1 VMPVAAWVDSPRFRV
16 RCDCG
21 QPRYFVGQDWYQPR
35 CADHA
40 ASLTSVSS
48 RWCEG
53 EDRTMRQREKGMAA
67 IAAVA
72 AVLIASGCTDKASSK
87 AGGNSPPVT
96 LRIGTNDEP
105 GRSSSRAIEEFARQV
120 GTRSHGQIR
129 VEPVWQAAGTDVPTA
144 WDQAVAHLVMKGDL
158 DMGMIPT
165 RTWDTENVTSLR
177 ALQAPFLVDSDGLVK
192 QVVAADFAGEMLA
205 GLDRAGVTGLALVP
219 EGTRHI
225 FGYGRPLV
233 SPAGLRGSTIRVP
246 RSNTSYALFRAF
258 GSTPTDLTRPE
269 DRLAGAE
276 SSFELVPREATTAT
290 GNVTPYPKINSVV
303 INSKR
308 FATFDQA
315 QRGLLRD
322 AAIATRDWGVRSMPA
337 TAEEA
342 KQFCRNGH
350 TVVLAASADLA
361 AFRREAQPVYAELE
375 KDAQTAALIAAIRGL
390 AAHPEPAPP
399 VAACGPPAAASAQPA
414 AGAFPDGTYR
424 KEASE
429 QAMLTGGVNG
439 RDAKDHAGVWTMT
452 FNKGA
457 FTIQQRG
464 WPVGPGVYC
473 ISAGTITV
481 AEGRSRCGGTDGREI
496 FAATWRLDKD
506 LLWFTATGAGN
517 DTPPGA
523 LTKTLFGGQP
533 WTKID

>member
-1 VMPVAAWVDSPRFRV
+1 
-16 RCDCG
+16 
-21 QPRYFVGQDWYQPR
+21 
-35 CADHA
+35 
-40 ASLTSVSS
+40 
-48 RWCEG
+48 
-53 EDRTMRQREKGMAA
+53 MRQLDQKMAA

-72 AVLIASGCTDKASSK
+72 VVLTALGCTDKAGSK

-96 LRIGTNDEP
+96 LRIGTDDEP
-105 GRSSSRAIEEFARQV
+105 GAPASRAIEEFARQV

-129 VEPVWQAAGTDVPTA
+129 VEPVWQAAGTDVPG

-165 RTWDTENVTSLR
+165 RAWDTENVTSLR
-177 ALQAPFLVDSDGLVK
+177 ALQAPFLVDSEGLVK

-219 EGTRHI
+219 ESTRQI
-225 FGYGRPLV
+225 FGYGKSLL
-233 SPAGLRGSTIRVP
+233 SPADLRGVTIRVP
-246 RSNTSYALFRAF
+246 RSNTSYALFRAL
-258 GSTPTDLTRPE
+258 GSTPTDLDRPE

-276 SSFELVPREATTAT
+276 SSFELVQRDATTAT
-290 GNVTPYPKINSVV
+290 GNVTPYSKINSVV

-342 KQFCRNGH
+342 KRFCQNGR
-350 TVVLAASADLA
+350 TVVLAAPADLA

-375 KDAQTAALIAAIRGL
+375 KDTQTAALIAAIRGL
-390 AAHPEPAPP
+390 AARSEPAPP
-399 VAACGPPAAASAQPA
+399 VAACGPPATTASARPA
-414 AGAFPDGTYR
+414 AAAFPDGTYR

-429 QAMLTGGVNG
+429 QAMLAGGVNG

-452 FNKGA
+452 FDKGA

-464 WPVGPGVYC
+464 YPVGPGVYC
-473 ISAGTITV
+473 ISGDTITV
-481 AEGRSRCGGTDGREI
+481 AEGRSRCGGTDGHEI
-496 FAATWRLDKD
+496 FVATWRLDKD
-506 LLWFTATGAGN
+506 LLWFTATVAGN
-517 DTPPGA
+517 NTTPGA
-523 LTKTLFGGQP
+523 LMRTLFGGEP
-533 WTKID
+533 WTKIN